1 MAEGRSDKNNE
12 TQRYGRPE
20 SLYTER
26 WTVSDLEVLD
36 EISCLHLAQGGVWDR
51 VFAIF
56 HFLPSWRWLCLFRDL
71 LLGSRKMISR
81 EDVGGI
87 LNGLHVKLHVT
98 VSADGTVGANVDS
111 PDQNMFALAC
121 SDIGINGQTLSF
133 TVPNVRGEWMGT
145 SADRTSLSGIW
156 KHRPPDA
163 TELYEEWRG
172 ALGQQRRTGHCSDTG
187 GTCSECG

>member
-1 MAEGRSDKNNE
+1 MKFLVCTSHRGAHRSGFCDLSLLAFVAVAMLVPRSSPAQQKN
-12 TQRYGRPE
+12 
-20 SLYTER
+20 
-26 WTVSDLEVLD
+26 D
-36 EISCLHLAQGGVWDR
+36 
-51 VFAIF
+51 FAG
-56 HFLPSWRWLCLFRDL
+56 DYA
-71 LLGSRKMISR
+71 GT
-81 EDVGGI
+81 
-87 LNGLHVKLHVT
+87 LNGLHVKLHIT
-98 VSADGTVGANVDS
+98 VSADGTVSANVDS

-145 SADRTSLSGIW
+145 LSADRTSLSGIW